1 MKLFCLLISFFFVDV
16 LSENADEFEYKVLVY
31 QTTQMFRR
39 AYFLNNI
46 TVGHTSG
53 INGLEYVIERMV
65 NDINNVLGF
74 QDFCKIN
81 LLIAVPDQKEII
93 SSIREIPFYD
103 PLQKANYF
111 MQGLINFIHR
121 ILGLGLPRYNIYGGT
136 LIAFAKERR
145 DYVVQALKNAIGRR
159 LLEVS
164 EQHVDNPA
172 SLLPKCRLLG
182 LYMST
187 QFPHYYIK
195 EVQVNPTDLTCI
207 LTNSID
213 TKRRYRKIGNIW
225 SEISLDNLNQSL
237 QTVEQQLRIGR
248 PLVAPTS

>member
-103 PLQKANYF
+103 PLQK
-111 MQGLINFIHR
+111 
-121 ILGLGLPRYNIYGGT
+121 
-136 LIAFAKERR
+136 
-145 DYVVQALKNAIGRR
+145 
-159 LLEVS
+159 VS

-213 TKRRYRKIGNIW
+213 TKRRYRKIDNVW